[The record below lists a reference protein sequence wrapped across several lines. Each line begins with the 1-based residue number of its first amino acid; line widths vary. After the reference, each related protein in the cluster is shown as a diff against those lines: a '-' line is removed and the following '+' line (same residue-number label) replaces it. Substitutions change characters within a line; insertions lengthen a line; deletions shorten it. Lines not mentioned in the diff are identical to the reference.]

1 MQTVSEAKKQF
12 NALISKPETTL
23 ISKNGKPAAA
33 VVPYELYQK
42 MYRTWKRQRN
52 AEAIKRAQ
60 KALNGESRILSET
73 ELRQLMEEAKHGK
86 SGPI

>member
-12 NALISKPETTL
+12 NALISKQETTL

-33 VVPYELYQK
+33 VVPYDIYQK
-42 MYRTWKRQRN
+42 MYRTWKQQRN

-60 KALNGESRILSET
+60 KALSGESRLLSDS

-86 SGPI
+86 SGSV